1 MIDSICEPIQNALNA
16 FSSKN
21 MLMILAGLVVLL
33 IIVRTCQNRNSSVE
47 NFKTHKGVKKVFR
60 MFHVKWCGHCKDA
73 KPKFIEFMKKN
84 PNVNA
89 ELIDAEDKKNKAV
102 VEAYDIEGYPT
113 FVLTKEGKDKIYE
126 GDRTVEGF
134 EQFISENY

>member
-1 MIDSICEPIQNALNA
+1 
-16 FSSKN
+16 
-21 MLMILAGLVVLL
+21 
-33 IIVRTCQNRNSSVE
+33 
-47 NFKTHKGVKKVFR
+47 
-60 MFHVKWCGHCKDA
+60 
-73 KPKFIEFMKKN
+73 MKKN

>member
-16 FSSKN
+16 LSSKN

-33 IIVRTCQNRNSSVE
+33 IIVRTCQSRNSSVE

-89 ELIDAEDKKNKAV
+89 ELIDAEDKKIK
-102 VEAYDIEGYPT
+102 
-113 FVLTKEGKDKIYE
+113 L
-126 GDRTVEGF
+126 
-134 EQFISENY
+134 

>member
-1 MIDSICEPIQNALNA
+1 M
-16 FSSKN
+16 
-21 MLMILAGLVVLL
+21 
-33 IIVRTCQNRNSSVE
+33 
-47 NFKTHKGVKKVFR
+47 
-60 MFHVKWCGHCKDA
+60 
-73 KPKFIEFMKKN
+73 
-84 PNVNA
+84 NA